1 MQNLKTLF
9 LLLLFAFAD
18 NAYAQDETVIR
29 EYISLYK
36 DIAIAEM
43 QRTGVPAAIKLAQG
57 IHETDAGQSVL
68 VQKSNNHFGIKCKTD
83 WTGQTVK
90 HTDDAPNECFR
101 KYGSPL
107 DSYKDHSDFLK
118 KSSRYAALFALN
130 PTDYSGW
137 AYGLKKAGY
146 ATNPRYPQVIIKLIE
161 DYQLQ
166 DYTLIALGRLKPSE
180 EIFVKADEVM
190 PEKKGKEQNADLK
203 FLEIKPVETTEK
215 KTVQLVSVAEVNK
228 TETPPL
234 YPEGEFKIN
243 ETRVIYVKRGT
254 AYLAVAE
261 KYGLPLARIFEF
273 NDMKEQD
280 FADKDQLIYI
290 MRKRKTGND
299 EQHIVKPGETLFD
312 IAQIQAI
319 RLESLLEYNLLK
331 PGMRPATGSVLYL
344 RSKAPAMPA
353 LATGK

>member
-1 MQNLKTLF
+1 MQNLRTLF

-18 NAYAQDETVIR
+18 NAFAQGETVIR

-118 KSSRYAALFALN
+118 KSSRYAALFTLN

-166 DYTLIALGRLKPSE
+166 DYTLIALGRLKPTE

-190 PEKKGKEQNADLK
+190 PEKKGKEQNTDLK

-215 KTVQLVSVAEVNK
+215 KKVQTV
-228 TETPPL
+228 
-234 YPEGEFKIN
+234 
-243 ETRVIYVKRGT
+243 
-254 AYLAVAE
+254 
-261 KYGLPLARIFEF
+261 
-273 NDMKEQD
+273 
-280 FADKDQLIYI
+280 
-290 MRKRKTGND
+290 
-299 EQHIVKPGETLFD
+299 
-312 IAQIQAI
+312 
-319 RLESLLEYNLLK
+319 
-331 PGMRPATGSVLYL
+331 
-344 RSKAPAMPA
+344 
-353 LATGK
+353 